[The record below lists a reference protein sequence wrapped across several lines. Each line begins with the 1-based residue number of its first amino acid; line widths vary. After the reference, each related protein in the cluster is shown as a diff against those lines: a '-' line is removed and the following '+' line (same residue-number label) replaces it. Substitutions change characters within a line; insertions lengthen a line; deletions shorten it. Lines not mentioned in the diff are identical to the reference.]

1 MQIAI
6 DGPAGAG
13 KSTIAKKIAHD
24 LGFVYI
30 DSGALY
36 RAVTLLAL
44 RQDQPPEEGPGL
56 EVFLDKLT
64 LDLTTN
70 QAGRQQVWANG
81 QDLTEAIRDNA
92 VSQKVSAYS
101 ALPSVRQLVTDRIQH
116 LAAQAD
122 VVMDGRDIGTVVLP
136 AADLKIFLTASVEE
150 RARRRVNQL
159 ASQGDQVSFETIAQ
173 EIADRDEK
181 DRQRAVA
188 PLVQAADA
196 VYLDSSHMGIE
207 EVSEYILGLIRK

>member
-1 MQIAI
+1 M
-6 DGPAGAG
+6 
-13 KSTIAKKIAHD
+13 
-24 LGFVYI
+24 
-30 DSGALY
+30 
-36 RAVTLLAL
+36 
-44 RQDQPPEEGPGL
+44 
-56 EVFLDKLT
+56 
-64 LDLTTN
+64 
-70 QAGRQQVWANG
+70 
-81 QDLTEAIRDNA
+81 
-92 VSQKVSAYS
+92 SQKVSAYS